1 MNIRQK
7 KIGIAIVAVVLLIVI
22 ITVIR
27 SCSAPSAMTA
37 TCKTAPF
44 ETVVTSVGEIQ
55 AVKSVDIL
63 IPDAMFNR
71 EIRIWQL
78 KITDMVAEGTKVKT
92 GDYVATLDPGD
103 VESELKRAVESLEQQ
118 QSKKEE
124 SCIDSSLQL
133 TTLRSDIRNAHDQ
146 LLDKELKIEQ
156 AKYESKAYQRQVQIE
171 FDKAKRDFDKQKR
184 TYQQEKRRLE
194 LGIERINDDIHEFE
208 TRRNLLLSLKDGL
221 RVKAPSDGMIIYGK
235 SWRGNKIKVG
245 DDVGRWMPLIA
256 TLPDLS
262 KLVSETF
269 VQEVDIKHIKTGQ
282 IVRINIDAF
291 PDRKFTGKI
300 SAVANV
306 GQKIPG
312 KDMNGFKV
320 TIQLDAFSEKILPGM
335 TTNNAIVTGSW
346 TNANIIPREALFG
359 NDSLQFVYKIEGLS
373 TIKQQVKTGGENETD
388 FRIIEGLKKGD
399 KILLQHP
406 ENKSDTE
413 LHRLTN

>member
-7 KIGIAIVAVVLLIVI
+7 KIGIAIAAVVLLAVVVA
-22 ITVIR
+22 VIR
-27 SCSAPSAMTA
+27 SCSEPSAMTA

-63 IPDAMFNR
+63 IPDAMFNN

-171 FDKAKRDFDKQKR
+171 FDKAKRDFEKQKR
-184 TYQQEKRRLE
+184 TYQQEKRKLE

-208 TRRNLLLSLKDGL
+208 TRRNLLLSLKEGL
-221 RVKAPSDGMIIYGK
+221 RVKAPADGMIIYGK
-235 SWRGNKIKVG
+235 SWRGTKIKVG

-262 KLVSETF
+262 ILVSETF
-269 VQEVDIKHIKTGQ
+269 VQEVDIKHIKIGQ
-282 IVRINIDAF
+282 SVRIGIDAF

-306 GQKIPG
+306 GQQIPG

-320 TIQLDAFSEKILPGM
+320 TIKLDAFTEKVLPGM

-346 TNANIIPREALFG
+346 SNATIIPREAVFG
-359 NDSLQFVYKIEGLS
+359 NDSLQFVYKTQGLS

-388 FRIIEGLKKGD
+388 FRIVEGLKKGD

-406 ENKSDTE
+406 ENQSELE